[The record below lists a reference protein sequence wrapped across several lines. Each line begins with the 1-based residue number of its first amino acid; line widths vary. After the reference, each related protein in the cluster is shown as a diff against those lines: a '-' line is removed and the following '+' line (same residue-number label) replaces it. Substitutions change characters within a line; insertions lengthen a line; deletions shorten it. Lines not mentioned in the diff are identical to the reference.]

1 MEKLLFITDTF
12 ESLDAKKDTSI
23 LMMEEAI
30 QRSYLVYQCQL
41 EDLSIINNSVAANT
55 NTISYNNDQLKKNE
69 KKESF
74 PLNDFKFSFIRKD
87 PPVDEFYINALHLLG
102 LAQSQGAKIY
112 NDPLS
117 IQSFNEKIFAS
128 YFSEFTPETLI
139 SASIDEIN
147 NFYNFRNKKPII
159 VKPLDGMGG
168 KSIFKIES
176 FDSKDIKILNHL
188 TKDEKTQIVVQEF
201 MSEVYEGDFRIL
213 VIHGKPFQKTLARIP
228 QGNSFKG
235 NLAAGGIGVARDIT
249 KKQFKIATEIGT
261 YLMKHGINF
270 AGIDI
275 IGDKLTEINITSP
288 TCAREI
294 LNQTQ
299 INPIHE
305 YFKIL

>member
-1 MEKLLFITDTF
+1 M
-12 ESLDAKKDTSI
+12 
-23 LMMEEAI
+23 
-30 QRSYLVYQCQL
+30 
-41 EDLSIINNSVAANT
+41 
-55 NTISYNNDQLKKNE
+55 
-69 KKESF
+69 
-74 PLNDFKFSFIRKD
+74 
-87 PPVDEFYINALHLLG
+87 
-102 LAQSQGAKIY
+102 
-112 NDPLS
+112 
-117 IQSFNEKIFAS
+117 
-128 YFSEFTPETLI
+128 
-139 SASIDEIN
+139 
-147 NFYNFRNKKPII
+147 
-159 VKPLDGMGG
+159 
-168 KSIFKIES
+168 
-176 FDSKDIKILNHL
+176 
-188 TKDEKTQIVVQEF
+188 
-201 MSEVYEGDFRIL
+201 